1 MDELFETIFFKA
13 LKADSTDIHFKLT
26 DHLSIQFIVFGELQP
41 YQEYEKTTG
50 AKIMNYL
57 KYKSFINVNYKMVP
71 QTGAFHY
78 YLNEHIYFLRVSY
91 LPGMDFESI
100 VIRILNNH
108 ENITINEISEIDDF
122 TFYLNEVCYQKSGLF
137 LVAGATGSGKS
148 TTLYAILDKIIEMGG
163 RNVVTLEDPIEIV
176 KEHCLQ
182 IEMNESMGI
191 DYYNSLK
198 QILRHDPDVIM
209 IGEIRDSETAKIAIR
224 SSITGHLVLSTLHT
238 NDTVASI
245 TRLKDMGIDLYLISA
260 SLVGVISQRL
270 VRKVCPKCSGIKYD
284 CDYCSGKGY
293 LGRTIVYEILQ
304 VDDEIRECIRNL
316 DRHKEIREIAIE
328 RGKMITFEDSYI
340 SISQRALA
348 ENI

>member
-1 MDELFETIFFKA
+1 MYVIVGGYFMDELFETIFFKA

-26 DHLSIQFIVFGELQP
+26 DHLSIQFRVFGELQP
-41 YQEYEKTTG
+41 YQKYEKTIG

-122 TFYLNEVCYQKSGLF
+122 TFYLNEVCYQKAGLF

-176 KEHCLQ
+176 KDHCLQ

-209 IGEIRDSETAKIAIR
+209 IGEIRDEKTAKLAITCAL
-224 SSITGHLVLSTLHT
+224 TGHLVLSTIH
-238 NDTVASI
+238 ASNSLLVI
-245 TRLKDMGIDLYLISA
+245 KRMLNLGINETDLEDVLI
-260 SLVGVISQRL
+260 GVVTQR
-270 VRKVCPKCSGIKYD
+270 IKYD
-284 CDYCSGKGY
+284 RKNRKVIILPETMNKNQIKTYFLDHTVSYPSFKDNALMLIKEKHCDQY
-293 LGRTIVYEILQ
+293 LFK
-304 VDDEIRECIRNL
+304 DELN
-316 DRHKEIREIAIE
+316 
-328 RGKMITFEDSYI
+328 G
-340 SISQRALA
+340 Q
-348 ENI
+348 

>member
-26 DHLSIQFIVFGELQP
+26 DHLSIQFRVFGELQP

-209 IGEIRDSETAKIAIR
+209 IGEIRDEKTAKLAITCAL
-224 SSITGHLVLSTLHT
+224 TGHLVLSTIH
-238 NDTVASI
+238 ASNSLLVIKRMLNLGINETDLEDVLIVEYDEEHHVYQAEKDHERI
-245 TRLKDMGIDLYLISA
+245 TYCRNWLSEQKGQDEWRCPVIRVKKGEEMQGINRIIRH
-260 SLVGVISQRL
+260 LVGFEIFKENYNYKL
-270 VRKVCPKCSGIKYD
+270 EP
-284 CDYCSGKGY
+284 CDYKNC
-293 LGRTIVYEILQ
+293 Q
-304 VDDEIRECIRNL
+304 
-316 DRHKEIREIAIE
+316 
-328 RGKMITFEDSYI
+328 
-340 SISQRALA
+340 
-348 ENI
+348 